1 MLEYSADV
9 LKLIRSKIGRRIG
22 ILVFNQIFF
31 IYRV

>member
-22 ILVFNQIFF
+22 ILVFIQFF
-31 IYRV
+31 YRY